1 VEESERAAVGSALVE
16 LAGTFDSEMLTQAL
30 DDFGWEDLVRSE
42 PAVAVASVF
51 LAQGRA
57 GSWSSALHDLLIE
70 AAPLDNQDLTGAAV
84 LVPTPGSDTTVGP
97 GPGRLDG
104 LLIGARSGL
113 PSVIAVGGGGDG
125 MRVLRLPRDEL
136 DVKPVTGLDPQ
147 LPVLRVGGEIRG
159 AEVLAEGET
168 VRRWW
173 AKTIASGRRAVAFEL
188 CGAMEAMLEL
198 AVTHAGDR
206 HQFGRP
212 VGAFQA
218 IRHRLAECRVAI
230 SGAHAAASASLEGE
244 EVVLSAMAAKVV
256 AGRAQKLVGAHCQ
269 QVLAG
274 IGFTAEHPFH
284 RYLLRATVMDRVF
297 GSAVELAPQLGRAL
311 IARGGP
317 FRMADL

>member
-1 VEESERAAVGSALVE
+1 VEESERAAVGSALLE

-84 LVPTPGSDTTVGP
+84 LVPTPGSDTTIGI
-97 GPGRLDG
+97 GRGRLDG

-113 PSVIAVGGGGDG
+113 PSVIAVGESGDG
-125 MRVLRLPRDEL
+125 ISVLRFPLDEL
-136 DVKPVTGLDPQ
+136 EVEPVIGLDPR
-147 LPVLRVGGEIRG
+147 LPVLRVGGEIGG
-159 AEVLAEGET
+159 AEVLAEGEPA
-168 VRRWW
+168 RRWW
-173 AKTIASGRRAVAFEL
+173 AATIASGRRAVAFEL

-218 IRHRLAECRVAI
+218 IRHRLAECWVAT

-244 EVVLSAMAAKVV
+244 EGELSALAAKVV
-256 AGRAQKLVGAHCQ
+256 AGRAQKVVGAHCQ

-317 FRMADL
+317 FRMAEL